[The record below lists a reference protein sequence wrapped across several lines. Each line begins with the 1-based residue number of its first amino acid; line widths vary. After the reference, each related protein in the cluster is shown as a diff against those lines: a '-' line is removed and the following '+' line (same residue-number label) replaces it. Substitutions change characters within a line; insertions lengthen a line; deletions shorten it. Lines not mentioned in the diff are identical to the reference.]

1 MAIRAIIL
9 LQFGLLSFG
18 QEVTEERLRSRECV
32 NQTAKTF
39 HTSMLLTSE

>member
-18 QEVTEERLRSRECV
+18 QEEERLRSRECV